1 MKKWI
6 FLLSSALLL
15 SAFAVPYAQ
24 ADSLSVFVAYTD
36 NLRASGF
43 FPSPFCALENATTCQ
58 VAVGVGQSLD
68 AGVFRI
74 DNTDVIPI
82 TITNVKV
89 TLNPTAAPSVFQLWS
104 SVTIAPGSTAIFG
117 QTAQFNFDT
126 SDLPSLGLN
135 TALPIPGIGIN
146 GIGGCTTLSALTAAQ
161 QALCIAN
168 FPVITFLENGN
179 PVSITDSGS
188 ILNTGNYDFVCC
200 SSDLNESINWNL
212 AGMSGSRGGTTP
224 EPASLLLMGSGLLGL
239 AGLVRKK
246 IRA

>member
-1 MKKWI
+1 MDILGGRIKKWI

-36 NLRASGF
+36 NLRASVF
-43 FPSPFCALENATTCQ
+43 FPSPFCALENATPCQ

-74 DNTDVIPI
+74 DTPDVIPI

-146 GIGGCTTLSALTAAQ
+146 GIGGLPALRAPTACAQ
-161 QALCIAN
+161 THC
-168 FPVITFLENGN
+168 V
-179 PVSITDSGS
+179 
-188 ILNTGNYDFVCC
+188 
-200 SSDLNESINWNL
+200 
-212 AGMSGSRGGTTP
+212 
-224 EPASLLLMGSGLLGL
+224 
-239 AGLVRKK
+239 
-246 IRA
+246 